1 MRLGGWF
8 EGEHALDVPGQGDEA
23 PFAAYLVEP
32 AQRELSEAEHR
43 FDDAEHR
50 FGRLLAQGI
59 ELLALGR
66 RQAMGHGLDRGRIC
80 PAPAVRRRS
89 ARLLTLDRQIG
100 LAGPPMTCR
109 RRSGRGVRSIS
120 MSLRNLARLNRGH
133 VDQPSRRARE
143 PGTDRGACN
152 DS

>member
-59 ELLALGR
+59 ALLALGR
-66 RQAMGHGLDRGRIC
+66 RGRWAMASTGFGS
-80 PAPAVRRRS
+80 VRRRRCGGE
-89 ARLLTLDRQIG
+89 A
-100 LAGPPMTCR
+100 LAC
-109 RRSGRGVRSIS
+109 
-120 MSLRNLARLNRGH
+120 
-133 VDQPSRRARE
+133 
-143 PGTDRGACN
+143 
-152 DS
+152 